1 MRLDRLLPFL
11 LAALPFALFSLPGQ
25 ADSPVHTV
33 NALALLGEPKYGPDF
48 KYFDWVNPNAPR
60 GGELHIATVGSFDTL
75 NPFSF
80 KGVAAAGVGALFETL
95 MVPNP
100 NEPDTEYGLLAESV
114 ELPEDKSWV
123 AFNLRPEARWQDGKP
138 VTADD
143 VVFSFNILRT
153 KGDPQYALYWAG
165 VTKVEALSPLKVKFT
180 FKDNTN
186 RELSQILGQLPVLPK
201 HYWEG
206 KDFEATT
213 LVPPL
218 GSGPYKVDSLESPR
232 YIVYRRDPNYWGWK
246 VPVKVGRDNYD
257 VMRIDY
263 YKDASVAHIAFM
275 AGAFDYTVESSAKV
289 WATGYEGAPKADGR
303 LILASIPDHDPAP
316 MQCFA
321 FNIRKDIFKD
331 RRVRQALGYAFDFE
345 WSNKTLFYGQYFRTK
360 SFFDNSELASTGLP
374 SPEELKI
381 LEPLRGK
388 IPDEVFTKEY
398 KLPVTDGSG
407 NNRANLREA
416 DALLISAGWI
426 IKDGKR
432 INKDTGAPLN
442 FEILLDNPLFERL
455 VLPFAQSLKRLGIE
469 ASVRTV
475 DDTQY
480 QARVQKFDFDM
491 IVHGFG
497 ESLSPGNEQRYY
509 WGSAA
514 ADTPNSPN
522 VIGIKDPAIDEL
534 IEQIINTPD
543 REQLVF
549 RTRAL
554 DRVLLWNYFVIPQFH
569 LSAAR
574 VAYWNRFGMP
584 AKPPL
589 YSPGLDAWWID
600 PDKDK
605 ALIAHGRN

>member
-1 MRLDRLLPFL
+1 MRFARLLPL
-11 LAALPFALFSLPGQ
+11 LPAALMLALPAAMTR

-33 NALALLGEPKYGPDF
+33 TALALLGEPKYGADL
-48 KYFDWVNPNAPR
+48 KYFDWVNPDAPR
-60 GGELHIATVGSFDTL
+60 GGEIHLAAVGSFDTF
-75 NPFSF
+75 NPFTF

-114 ELPEDKSWV
+114 DMPEDKSWV

-138 VTADD
+138 VSAED
-143 VVFSFNILRT
+143 VVFTFNILKT
-153 KGDPQYALYWAG
+153 KGDPQYALYYAD
-165 VTKVEALSPLKVKFT
+165 VAKVEAIGPLKVKFT
-180 FKDNTN
+180 FKDNKN

-206 KDFEATT
+206 RNFEATT
-213 LVPPL
+213 LTPPL
-218 GSGPYKVDSLESPR
+218 GSGPYKIDSFESPR
-232 YIVYRRDPNYWGWK
+232 YVVYRRDPNYWGWK

-257 VMRIDY
+257 VIRYDY
-263 YKDASVAHIAFM
+263 YKDPSVAHIAFM

-289 WATGYEGAPKADGR
+289 WATGYEGAAKAGGR
-303 LILASIPDHDPAP
+303 LIQTMIPDHDPAP
-316 MQCFA
+316 MQCFV
-321 FNIRKDIFKD
+321 FNIRRDIFKD
-331 RRVRQALGYAFDFE
+331 RKVREALGYAFDFE

-360 SFFDNSELASTGLP
+360 SYFDNSELASTGLP
-374 SPEELKI
+374 SPAELKI

-388 IPDEVFTKEY
+388 IPDEVFTREF

-407 NNRANLREA
+407 NNRANLRQA
-416 DALLISAGWI
+416 DALLTAAGWI
-426 IKDGKR
+426 VQNGKR
-432 INKDTGAPLN
+432 VNKATGTPLA

-455 VLPFAQSLKRLGIE
+455 ALPFSQNLKRLGID

-491 IVHGFG
+491 IVGGFG

-514 ADTPNSPN
+514 ADTEASPN
-522 VIGIKDPAIDEL
+522 VVGIKDPAIDSL
-534 IEQIINTPD
+534 IEQIVAAPD
-543 REQLVF
+543 RDQLVV

-569 LSAAR
+569 LSATR
-574 VAYWNRFGMP
+574 IAYWNRFGMP
-584 AKPPL
+584 PKPPL

-600 PDKDK
+600 PVKDK

>member
-1 MRLDRLLPFL
+1 MRLSRLLPLL
-11 LAALPFALFSLPGQ
+11 LAALPLAFPISASQ
-25 ADSPVHTV
+25 ADSPVRRV
-33 NALALLGEPKYGPDF
+33 NALALLGEPKYGGDF
-48 KYFDWVNPNAPR
+48 KYFDWVNPNAPK
-60 GGELHIATVGSFDTL
+60 GGELHQGVVGSFDTF

-123 AFNLRPEARWQDGKP
+123 AFNLRPEARFQDGTP
-138 VTADD
+138 VTAED
-143 VVFSFNILRT
+143 VVFTFNILRS
-153 KGDPQYALYWAG
+153 KGDPQYAIYYAD
-165 VTKVEALSPLKVKFT
+165 VTKAEAVGKLKVKFT
-180 FKDNTN
+180 FKDNKN

-213 LVPPL
+213 LTPPL
-218 GSGPYKVDSLESPR
+218 GSGPYKIEAFESPR
-232 YIVYRRDPNYWGWK
+232 YITYRRDPNYWGWK
-246 VPVKVGRDNYD
+246 LPVKTGRDNYD
-257 VMRIDY
+257 VIRYDY
-263 YKDASVAHIAFM
+263 YKDPGVAHIAFM
-275 AGAFDYTVESSAKV
+275 AGAFDYTIESSAKV
-289 WATGYEGAPKADGR
+289 WATGYESAAKAGGR
-303 LILASIPDHDPAP
+303 LIQTMIPDHDPAP

-321 FNIRKDIFKD
+321 FNIRRDIFKN
-331 RRVRQALGYAFDFE
+331 RKVREALGYAFDFE

-360 SFFDNSELASTGLP
+360 SFFDNSELAATGLP

-388 IPDEVFTKEY
+388 IPDEVFTKEFT
-398 KLPVTDGSG
+398 LPVTDGSG
-407 NNRANLREA
+407 NNRANLRQA
-416 DALLISAGWI
+416 DALLNEAGWI

-432 INKDTGAPLN
+432 VNKDTGAPLT

-455 VLPFAQSLKRLGIE
+455 TLPFAQSLKRLGVD
-469 ASVRTV
+469 ATVRTV

-480 QARVQKFDFDM
+480 QARLQKFDFDM

-522 VIGIKDPAIDEL
+522 VIGIKNPAIDSL
-534 IEQIINTPD
+534 IDQIINVRD
-543 REQLVF
+543 RDQLVVL
-549 RTRAL
+549 THAL

-574 VAYWNRFGMP
+574 IAYWNRFGMP
-584 AKPPL
+584 PNPPL
-589 YSPGLDAWWID
+589 YSPGIDAWWID
-600 PDKDK
+600 ADKDK
-605 ALIAHGRN
+605 ALTAHGRN